1 MSSKTAP
8 TAYASSSLAA
18 GSEGRQRSLSLRR
31 ILVSSRDVL
40 LPTAVLVLLVIVWE
54 ASVHL
59 FDIKPFILP
68 APSAIWVA
76 TTEIW
81 GTVMGHTL
89 ATLNTVLIGFFVSIA
104 ISLPLAVL
112 ITSSPYVST
121 AVYPLLVLTQSIP
134 KVALAPIL
142 VIALGANELPRIVV
156 TFLVAFFPLVISMA
170 AGLLSVPSD
179 LIELG
184 RSYRASRIQELY
196 RIRLPYA
203 VPFIFSGLKVA
214 IALSVVGAVVGEFV
228 AADQGLGYLITSST
242 AFFKTPLAFGAMIL
256 LSLMGIVL
264 FQIVVVIE
272 RVFFPWSSGQET
284 VVV

>member
-1 MSSKTAP
+1 M
-8 TAYASSSLAA
+8 AA